1 MSVPAS
7 NDGSEV
13 SAVSV
18 PASNNGSEVSAV
30 VPSIPP
36 MKQRTEE
43 EETPEDNILPT
54 QSTIM
59 AEEEETHEENILQTR
74 LTIVEE
80 NDNVAVDEGV
90 PSKSKKTSKYLGRRV
105 TKVFNDSNGVA
116 RPFKGII
123 ESYDT
128 QRRVFLVRY
137 DDDDSE
143 EMAIRN
149 VFHILDSQMFD
160 DDTCEDSPSV
170 EEDAQETT
178 PVEDHGSNTEK
189 KGVSTLSESSRK
201 RNEPVAGEDCSNTDN
216 LLVSTS
222 LGKRN
227 VPGAGEVIGRRGAR
241 KRRKR
246 ERADY

>member
-160 DDTCEDSPSV
+160 DDTCEESPSV
-170 EEDAQETT
+170 EE
-178 PVEDHGSNTEK
+178 G
-189 KGVSTLSESSRK
+189 ESSRK
-201 RNEPVAGEDCSNTDN
+201 TNEPVAGEDCSNTDN

-227 VPGAGEVIGRRGAR
+227 VHLSHQNTWRLGCLSC
-241 KRRKR
+241 
-246 ERADY
+246 